1 MVLNEWERKLLREVG
16 TRLIAHSSNCPRG
29 WTNITTYL
37 HFATFLLFEPRLHKS
52 QKIFTF
58 FVSSS
63 VWGWTPVQWAHS
75 LLAHNSCPRWWRR
88 SRATWAGH
96 TLRERRESAKESE
109 RERSERWSLR
119 LFGED
124 GQLTIQREAKIAIF
138 RREIVL
144 VWSQESLQRLKVKR
158 GFFCPFF
165 LSTNLWRS
173 FSYWGRFI
181 ASSLGRIWMKTLEIM
196 FWFEE

>member
-1 MVLNEWERKLLREVG
+1 M
-16 TRLIAHSSNCPRG
+16 
-29 WTNITTYL
+29 
-37 HFATFLLFEPRLHKS
+37 
-52 QKIFTF
+52 FTF

-63 VWGWTPVQWAHS
+63 VWGWTPVQWAHC
-75 LLAHNSCPRWWRR
+75 LLVHNSCPRWWRR
-88 SRATWAGH
+88 SRATSAGH

-109 RERSERWSLR
+109 RERERARSERWSLR

-144 VWSQESLQRLKVKR
+144 VCSLKSLQRFRVRR
-158 GFFCPFF
+158 GFFCPFCPF
-165 LSTNLWRS
+165 STNLWRS

-181 ASSLGRIWMKTLEIM
+181 ASSLGRIWMKTLEIIL
-196 FWFEE
+196 WFE

>member
-37 HFATFLLFEPRLHKS
+37 HFAISLLLLHLFSGLVPHKS

-75 LLAHNSCPRWWRR
+75 LLVHNSCPRWWRR

-96 TLRERRESAKESE
+96 TLRERRESAKGSE
-109 RERSERWSLR
+109 REREKKRARSERWSLR

-124 GQLTIQREAKIAIF
+124 GQLTIQREAKNCD
-138 RREIVL
+138 L
-144 VWSQESLQRLKVKR
+144 PKR
-158 GFFCPFF
+158 DSACV
-165 LSTNLWRS
+165 
-173 FSYWGRFI
+173 
-181 ASSLGRIWMKTLEIM
+181 A
-196 FWFEE
+196 